1 MRTTGVERG
10 IPQGSSLGPILFFGN
25 DLPNDIEST
34 YAIFVEWYQGVLQ
47 CWKEEEGCDLDD
59 QEWSE
64 EQISLVSDSDELIL
78 LSKYRS

>member
-34 YAIFVEWYQGVLQ
+34 YAIFVE
-47 CWKEEEGCDLDD
+47 
-59 QEWSE
+59 
-64 EQISLVSDSDELIL
+64 
-78 LSKYRS
+78 